1 MSRMYEWVIAGAA
14 YYCTYVERDIEIYSN
29 LHSCDMNTS
38 THIVTEISRT
48 SQKWYEKV
56 LYSSTVLDRHEFL
69 KLYLKLNLV
78 WERMA

>member
-1 MSRMYEWVIAGAA
+1 MVVIIQNSNPGSDAA

-48 SQKWYEKV
+48 SQK
-56 LYSSTVLDRHEFL
+56 
-69 KLYLKLNLV
+69 
-78 WERMA
+78 